1 MVSMD
6 NDSECTKPLPREV
19 SLDTSDLIQVK
30 VKIRAA

>member
-19 SLDTSDLIQVK
+19 SLDLIQVK